1 MRSEIS
7 ALDGTFY
14 DVAIIGA
21 GINGTSCAVEL
32 AERGFSVLLVDKAD
46 FGSGSSSR
54 SSRFLHCGLRWLAY
68 AIFAHGF
75 LEKVRTVDAAR
86 KVLRFRRDMRTQ
98 TPSRVRGHTFLIPI
112 FAEDTVS
119 GWQFDLAFA
128 TLAVLSGFREKLN
141 YRRYP
146 AYELGSLPLLK
157 HFRPRVRGVV
167 SFTDYV
173 YDWPERICVDLALH
187 AERSGAIVRNY
198 TSLRKGRQSV
208 RGWELELVD
217 SLGHE
222 QTARVSARLLLN
234 MTGVWSDQTSDAVGI
249 PNAKTVAPNKGCHI
263 AVQLPKEF
271 ADTGIICPNSLGHVF
286 MCLPWRGLHILG
298 PTETAYSGGPDNL
311 VVDTSDVDLLLQQA
325 NAIIPGAS
333 LTVSDVR
340 FRWAGLRPATFEV
353 GNPLGVWR
361 RAFHDLSPNPS
372 SPTIGVSWGTINS
385 YDDTVAT
392 AARLVEAK
400 LGRAKISRR
409 RPPTRRRESCVSH
422 EENLSQIIATQYP
435 VSVADVLFRR
445 TGQGWDP
452 DLGLGSAESVAKALA
467 DQGNGMDAGKL
478 INHYHAVLRRDF
490 GHNAAHLD

>member
-1 MRSEIS
+1 MRSKIS
-7 ALDGTFY
+7 ALEGTSY

-68 AIFAHGF
+68 AKSAHGF
-75 LEKVRTVDAAR
+75 FEKVRTLDAAR
-86 KVLRFRRDMRTQ
+86 KVLRFRRAMRTQ

-112 FAEDTVS
+112 FAEDIVP

-128 TLAVLSGFREKLN
+128 TLAVLSGFRGNLN
-141 YRRYP
+141 YRRYS
-146 AYELGSLPLLK
+146 ANELGSLPLLK
-157 HFRPRVRGVV
+157 HIRLQVRGVV

-173 YDWPERICVDLALH
+173 YDWPERICVDLALS
-187 AERSGAIVRNY
+187 AEESGAIVRNY
-198 TSLRKGRQSV
+198 TNLRKGRQSM
-208 RGWELELVD
+208 RGWELELAD
-217 SLGHE
+217 SLAPE
-222 QTARVSARLLLN
+222 QTAKVSARLLLN

-249 PNAKTVAPNKGCHI
+249 QNAKTVTPNKGCHI
-263 AVQLPKEF
+263 MVQLPREF
-271 ADTGIICPNSLGHVF
+271 AGMGIICPNSLGHVF
-286 MCLPWRGLHILG
+286 MCVPWRGLHILG
-298 PTETAYSGGPDNL
+298 PTETAYSGSPDEL

-325 NAIIPGAS
+325 NAVIPGIS
-333 LTVSDVR
+333 LTADDVR
-340 FRWAGLRPATFEV
+340 FRWAGLRPATFEE

-372 SPTIGVSWGTINS
+372 SPMIGVSWGTINS
-385 YDDTVAT
+385 YDDTVAI

-400 LGRAKISRR
+400 LGVAKISRH
-409 RPPTRRRESCVSH
+409 RPPTRRSEISH
-422 EENLSQIIATQYP
+422 EADLSQIIATQYP

-445 TGQGWDP
+445 TGHGWDP

-467 DQGNGMDAGKL
+467 DQRNGMAAGKL
-478 INHYHAVLRRDF
+478 MDEYHALLRREF
-490 GHNAAHLD
+490 GHSGKHPN